1 MSFLAQARCL
11 RTVRHSG
18 LRLGLTLVA
27 TGLVIV
33 RWPDVWL
40 PAFLAIWQ
48 GVTLALDGR
57 KAVQVRRDSAE

>member
-18 LRLGLTLVA
+18 LTLVA
-27 TGLVIV
+27 TGLVIL